1 MVAVGAAAVV
11 GCVGTYVVWN
21 VPVAVTVDP
30 GGMYVVVLVV
40 LESVVVVVLSDE
52 APGTGVFDSPEL
64 TVSNVVAVV
73 VV

>member
-1 MVAVGAAAVV
+1 M
-11 GCVGTYVVWN
+11 
-21 VPVAVTVDP
+21 AVTVDP
-30 GGMYVVVLVV
+30 GGMYVVVVVV

-52 APGTGVFDSPEL
+52 APGAGVFDSPEL